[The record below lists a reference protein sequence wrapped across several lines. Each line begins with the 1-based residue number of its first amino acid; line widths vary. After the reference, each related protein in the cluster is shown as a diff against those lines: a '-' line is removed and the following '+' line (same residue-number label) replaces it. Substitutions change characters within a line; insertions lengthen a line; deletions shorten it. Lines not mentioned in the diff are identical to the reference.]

1 MTVTA
6 EDVLGSRTLY
16 QYDAD
21 GNLASTTDALGN
33 VTTNTYDIYGNVTS
47 VTDPLGNTTSYQYN
61 ARDQLT
67 CAVLPSGSTTTYFYD
82 NAGNLTAQEDGLG
95 HRIRYTYNAR
105 NLKNSRQDTGSADE
119 ENFAAPKETYLY
131 TADGL
136 IASKTDR
143 NGIAT
148 TYTYDGLGRLITEQ
162 ADSDQK
168 QYTYDILG
176 NVLTTTDST
185 LRNTKPTAAVW
196 ENSTTTTRSYDAEDR
211 VLTKE
216 VSGIGTVS
224 YEYDLFL
231 GNGSLGERSVAPD
244 GSTTE
249 TRYDAAGRI
258 ASILTDGTEIVHYT
272 YNANGS
278 RQAVIYADG
287 TREDYIYDAAS
298 RVTLLIHTDR
308 AGTVLDR
315 YEYQYDAAGN
325 LLLEKNAR
333 GTTTYTYD
341 VDGKLLSAAEPDG
354 MFTKYTYDAA
364 GNRASKEETT
374 PSGSRQETI
383 YKYDASNRLQK
394 EVYRDKIIEYTY
406 DNNGNLLYQ
415 ETNSTEAAAVFG
427 AVAEVVSQKLF
438 EKKEKIDWKAV
449 AYEAVVGGVSA
460 AVGGVIGKKLAS
472 KTTGSATKKI
482 VKSAVAAG
490 VSESSSGFATD
501 VGKQIF
507 VEDKKLDEVD
517 YGQAAKTASIAGIAG
532 IAGAILG
539 AYKECIS
546 GYRLETKQ
554 RKVKRYSVRYQCF
567 NAIENCPNHPNYP
580 VVTGVREQM
589 ETYQEWVY
597 VGKEYVDDLADSTK
611 KGITKAA
618 KSTETVKK
626 AAEKKAVSTI
636 QDGAA
641 ETVTKKE
648 SLLDRVKK
656 WWEESTKESGEK
668 NKSRKADF
676 YVTPKG
682 DVVPSTGYRY
692 CSANNL
698 AVQTAKDG
706 YIEATNK
713 GMYFSFDKIDDSIIA
728 QGKLQIPYRP
738 EYRISF
744 DTLDI
749 IDDIHIPKGD
759 WGKADY
765 LEPITKDFKKFG
777 PGKATQAIT
786 YSTINFIIEIFKL
799 R

>member
-95 HRIRYTYNAR
+95 HRIRYTYNA
-105 NLKNSRQDTGSADE
+105 
-119 ENFAAPKETYLY
+119 
-131 TADGL
+131 
-136 IASKTDR
+136 
-143 NGIAT
+143 
-148 TYTYDGLGRLITEQ
+148 
-162 ADSDQK
+162 
-168 QYTYDILG
+168 
-176 NVLTTTDST
+176 
-185 LRNTKPTAAVW
+185 
-196 ENSTTTTRSYDAEDR
+196 
-211 VLTKE
+211 
-216 VSGIGTVS
+216 
-224 YEYDLFL
+224 
-231 GNGSLGERSVAPD
+231 
-244 GSTTE
+244 
-249 TRYDAAGRI
+249 
-258 ASILTDGTEIVHYT
+258 
-272 YNANGS
+272 NGS

-287 TREDYIYDAAS
+287 TREDYI
-298 RVTLLIHTDR
+298 
-308 AGTVLDR
+308 
-315 YEYQYDAAGN
+315 
-325 LLLEKNAR
+325 
-333 GTTTYTYD
+333 
-341 VDGKLLSAAEPDG
+341 
-354 MFTKYTYDAA
+354 YDAA

-532 IAGAILG
+532 IAGVILG
-539 AYKECIS
+539 AFKESIS

-597 VGKEYVDDLADSTK
+597 VGKEYADDLADSTK

-626 AAEKKAVSTI
+626 AAEKKAASTI

-656 WWEESTKESGEK
+656 WWENRKPIKYSPINPGMTLKDEIVQSFNVAVYTKRMLKKDTVMYRVSGG
-668 NKSRKADF
+668 KAGKVGSYMSMTLQEGGLQSQLDLALNPIWENTTEN
-676 YVTPKG
+676 VTKVLVPKG
-682 DVVPSTGYRY
+682 TIIYEGIAAPQNIY
-692 CSANNL
+692 
-698 AVQTAKDG
+698 
-706 YIEATNK
+706 
-713 GMYFSFDKIDDSIIA
+713 DSLGNVI
-728 QGKLQIPYRP
+728 GVLPGGGNQI
-738 EYRISF
+738 F
-744 DTLDI
+744 
-749 IDDIHIPKGD
+749 IPHVEEG
-759 WGKADY
+759 W
-765 LEPITKDFKKFG
+765 F
-777 PGKATQAIT
+777 Q
-786 YSTINFIIEIFKL
+786 
-799 R
+799 

>member
-1 MTVTA
+1 MAGAVS
-6 EDVLGSRTLY
+6 G
-16 QYDAD
+16 
-21 GNLASTTDALGN
+21 
-33 VTTNTYDIYGNVTS
+33 
-47 VTDPLGNTTSYQYN
+47 
-61 ARDQLT
+61 
-67 CAVLPSGSTTTYFYD
+67 CAVTGSAITYRYDNFNRLISYENGSITAQYAYDGEDYRIRKTVSDAAGTKETRYFYEGNQVAYEAD
-82 NAGNLTAQEDGLG
+82 ASGNLTAHNVYGTTLISQTGEADNSIRYAGYQYDLETGLYYVNARYYNSTTGRFITEDTYIGKYYDPLSLN
-95 HRIRYTYNAR
+95 RYTYCHNNPLRYTDPSGHGLFSSLA
-105 NLKNSRQDTGSADE
+105 LK
-119 ENFAAPKETYLY
+119 
-131 TADGL
+131 
-136 IASKTDR
+136 
-143 NGIAT
+143 
-148 TYTYDGLGRLITEQ
+148 
-162 ADSDQK
+162 
-168 QYTYDILG
+168 
-176 NVLTTTDST
+176 
-185 LRNTKPTAAVW
+185 
-196 ENSTTTTRSYDAEDR
+196 
-211 VLTKE
+211 
-216 VSGIGTVS
+216 
-224 YEYDLFL
+224 FL
-231 GNGSLGERSVAPD
+231 GG
-244 GSTTE
+244 
-249 TRYDAAGRI
+249 
-258 ASILTDGTEIVHYT
+258 
-272 YNANGS
+272 
-278 RQAVIYADG
+278 
-287 TREDYIYDAAS
+287 
-298 RVTLLIHTDR
+298 
-308 AGTVLDR
+308 
-315 YEYQYDAAGN
+315 
-325 LLLEKNAR
+325 
-333 GTTTYTYD
+333 
-341 VDGKLLSAAEPDG
+341 
-354 MFTKYTYDAA
+354 
-364 GNRASKEETT
+364 
-374 PSGSRQETI
+374 
-383 YKYDASNRLQK
+383 
-394 EVYRDKIIEYTY
+394 
-406 DNNGNLLYQ
+406 
-415 ETNSTEAAAVFG
+415 AVFG

-597 VGKEYVDDLADSTK
+597 VGKEYADDLADSTK

-626 AAEKKAVSTI
+626 AAEKKAASTI

-656 WWEESTKESGEK
+656 WWKESTKESGEK

-676 YVTPKG
+676 YVTSKG

-728 QGKLQIPYRP
+728 QGKLRIPYRP

>member
-1 MTVTA
+1 MAGAVS
-6 EDVLGSRTLY
+6 G
-16 QYDAD
+16 
-21 GNLASTTDALGN
+21 
-33 VTTNTYDIYGNVTS
+33 
-47 VTDPLGNTTSYQYN
+47 
-61 ARDQLT
+61 
-67 CAVLPSGSTTTYFYD
+67 CAVTGSAITYRYDNFNRLISYENGSITAQYAYDGEDYRIRKTVSDAAGTKETRYFYEGNQVAYEAD
-82 NAGNLTAQEDGLG
+82 ASGNLTAHNVYGTTLISQTGEADNSIRYAGYQYDLETGLYYVNARYYNSTTGRFITEDTYIGKYYDPLSLN
-95 HRIRYTYNAR
+95 RYTYCHNNPLRYTDPSGHGLFSSLA
-105 NLKNSRQDTGSADE
+105 LK
-119 ENFAAPKETYLY
+119 
-131 TADGL
+131 
-136 IASKTDR
+136 
-143 NGIAT
+143 
-148 TYTYDGLGRLITEQ
+148 
-162 ADSDQK
+162 
-168 QYTYDILG
+168 
-176 NVLTTTDST
+176 
-185 LRNTKPTAAVW
+185 
-196 ENSTTTTRSYDAEDR
+196 
-211 VLTKE
+211 
-216 VSGIGTVS
+216 
-224 YEYDLFL
+224 FL
-231 GNGSLGERSVAPD
+231 GG
-244 GSTTE
+244 
-249 TRYDAAGRI
+249 
-258 ASILTDGTEIVHYT
+258 
-272 YNANGS
+272 
-278 RQAVIYADG
+278 
-287 TREDYIYDAAS
+287 
-298 RVTLLIHTDR
+298 
-308 AGTVLDR
+308 
-315 YEYQYDAAGN
+315 
-325 LLLEKNAR
+325 
-333 GTTTYTYD
+333 
-341 VDGKLLSAAEPDG
+341 
-354 MFTKYTYDAA
+354 
-364 GNRASKEETT
+364 
-374 PSGSRQETI
+374 
-383 YKYDASNRLQK
+383 
-394 EVYRDKIIEYTY
+394 
-406 DNNGNLLYQ
+406 
-415 ETNSTEAAAVFG
+415 AVFG

-597 VGKEYVDDLADSTK
+597 VGKKYADDLADSAK

-618 KSTETVKK
+618 KSTDTVKK
-626 AAEKKAVSTI
+626 AAEKKAASTI

-656 WWEESTKESGEK
+656 WWKESTKESGEK

-676 YVTPKG
+676 YVTSKG

-728 QGKLQIPYRP
+728 QGKLRIPYRP